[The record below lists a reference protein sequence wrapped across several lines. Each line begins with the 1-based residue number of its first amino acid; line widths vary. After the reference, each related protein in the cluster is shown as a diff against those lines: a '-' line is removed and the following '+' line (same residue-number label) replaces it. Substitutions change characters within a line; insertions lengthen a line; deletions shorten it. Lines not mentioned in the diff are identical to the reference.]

1 MIKKERFILGNLV
14 KLFTQTIDKVIKVNP
29 NHFWLMKKTFTLIAT
44 LSLAL
49 SLNVNAEMA
58 ERSTF
63 EVIDSN
69 TVKYSSR
76 IDHIFSHDDNNV
88 EIDRYLMLEDY
99 LYKNGLCTK
108 GFSIEERKVVITTPP
123 HDGELQ
129 YLVKCN

>member
-1 MIKKERFILGNLV
+1 MK
-14 KLFTQTIDKVIKVNP
+14 KLF
-29 NHFWLMKKTFTLIAT
+29 F
-44 LSLAL
+44 AL
-49 SLNVNAEMA
+49 GLTVFSFQAMAEMA

-63 EVIDSN
+63 KVIDNN
-69 TVKYSSR
+69 TFNYSSR

-88 EIDRYLMLEDY
+88 EIDRYLMLENF
-99 LYKNGLCTK
+99 LHNNGYCPK

>member
-1 MIKKERFILGNLV
+1 MK
-14 KLFTQTIDKVIKVNP
+14 KLF
-29 NHFWLMKKTFTLIAT
+29 F
-44 LSLAL
+44 AL
-49 SLNVNAEMA
+49 VLTVFSFQAQAEMA

-63 EVIDSN
+63 KVIDKN
-69 TVKYSSR
+69 TLKYSSR

-99 LYKNGLCTK
+99 LYKNGLCAK
-108 GFSIEERKVVITTPP
+108 GFSIQERNVVITTPP

>member
-1 MIKKERFILGNLV
+1 
-14 KLFTQTIDKVIKVNP
+14 
-29 NHFWLMKKTFTLIAT
+29 MKKTLTLIAT
-44 LSLAL
+44 FFIAL

-63 EVIDSN
+63 EVLDSN

-99 LYKNGLCTK
+99 LYKYGLCAK
-108 GFSIEERKVVITTPP
+108 GFSIEERKVVIITPP

>member
-1 MIKKERFILGNLV
+1 MGNLV
-14 KLFTQTIDKVIKVNP
+14 KLFTQHIDKVIKVNP
-29 NHFWLMKKTFTLIAT
+29 NHFWLMKKTFTLITT

-99 LYKNGLCTK
+99 LYKNGLCAK

>member
-1 MIKKERFILGNLV
+1 
-14 KLFTQTIDKVIKVNP
+14 
-29 NHFWLMKKTFTLIAT
+29 MKKLIF
-44 LSLAL
+44 AL
-49 SLNVNAEMA
+49 GLTIFSFQAMAEMA

-63 EVIDSN
+63 KMIDNN
-69 TVKYSSR
+69 TVMYSSR
-76 IDHIFSHDDNNV
+76 IDRIFSHDDNNV

-99 LYKNGLCTK
+99 LYKNGLCVK

>member
-1 MIKKERFILGNLV
+1 MK
-14 KLFTQTIDKVIKVNP
+14 KLF
-29 NHFWLMKKTFTLIAT
+29 FALG
-44 LSLAL
+44 LAVF
-49 SLNVNAEMA
+49 SFQAPAEMA

-63 EVIDSN
+63 KVIDNN

-76 IDHIFSHDDNNV
+76 IDQIFSHDDNNV
-88 EIDRYLMLEDY
+88 EIDRYLMLENF
-99 LYKNGLCTK
+99 LYKNRLCGK

>member
-1 MIKKERFILGNLV
+1 
-14 KLFTQTIDKVIKVNP
+14 
-29 NHFWLMKKTFTLIAT
+29 MKNIFTLIAT
-44 LSLAL
+44 LSIAL

-63 EVIDSN
+63 KMIDNN
-69 TVKYSSR
+69 TVMYSSR
-76 IDHIFSHDDNNV
+76 IDRIFSHDDNNV

-99 LYKNGLCTK
+99 LYKNGHCAK

>member
-1 MIKKERFILGNLV
+1 MGNLV
-14 KLFTQTIDKVIKVNP
+14 KLFIQYTDKVTKIKP
-29 NHFWLMKKTFTLIAT
+29 TPFKPMKKTFTLTAT
-44 LSLAL
+44 LFIAL

-63 EVIDSN
+63 KVIDKN
-69 TVKYSSR
+69 TLKYSSR

-99 LYKNGLCTK
+99 LYKNGLCAK
-108 GFSIEERKVVITTPP
+108 GFSIQERNVVITTPP

>member
-1 MIKKERFILGNLV
+1 
-14 KLFTQTIDKVIKVNP
+14 
-29 NHFWLMKKTFTLIAT
+29 MKNTFTLITT

-63 EVIDSN
+63 EVIDSS

-99 LYKNGLCTK
+99 LYKNGLCPN
-108 GFSIEERKVVITTPP
+108 GFSIEERKIVITTPP

>member
-1 MIKKERFILGNLV
+1 MINLEF
-14 KLFTQTIDKVIKVNP
+14 KMKINKVALV
-29 NHFWLMKKTFTLIAT
+29 LC
-44 LSLAL
+44 LAL
-49 SLNVNAEMA
+49 SASTSAEMA

-63 EVIDSN
+63 KMIDNN
-69 TVKYSSR
+69 TVMYSSR
-76 IDHIFSHDDNNV
+76 IDRIFSHDDNNV

-99 LYKNGLCTK
+99 LYKNGLCAK

>member
-1 MIKKERFILGNLV
+1 MGNLV
-14 KLFTQTIDKVIKVNP
+14 KLFTQTIDKVIKVKP
-29 NHFWLMKKTFTLIAT
+29 THFQPMKKTFTLITT
-44 LSLAL
+44 LSIAL

-63 EVIDSN
+63 EVIDSS

-99 LYKNGLCTK
+99 LYKNGLCPN
-108 GFSIEERKVVITTPP
+108 GFSIEERKIVITTPP